1 MKKTNHLL
9 LIVLNLLFFTNAS
22 TAATEDSIPL
32 LQLENTGTISAT
44 YGVKS
49 VLISPDGSRVY
60 SMNLEGMSVYEFDR
74 KSRKLLRKLS
84 FIPTKGKGFDYDRK
98 VPIDSFQ
105 EKPVEAALTHG
116 GRYLWIS
123 LHNAGGVV
131 IWDLMDGETCCPGK
145 PCRTVNVH
153 DYSVD
158 GEISNLREIRL
169 LFIKTGKTPK
179 VISASPDGKYV
190 FVSNWH
196 SNNVSFIK
204 TYSDKPGEW
213 EKVKDI
219 STGTIPR
226 GLAVSPDSKTLYIAL
241 TGGSGISVVDIAGMK
256 KTGEIKAGINPR
268 HVITDGK
275 YLYVTL
281 NSKSRLIKISIN
293 SRTIEAQ
300 ASTGESPRT
309 AVLSKDGSLIF
320 LVCYFSNTMQA
331 FLTSDLKLL
340 GEWESSKHPVG
351 VDIYEDSC
359 ITELW
364 TCNYLNGTLK
374 VFDFKTP

>member
-1 MKKTNHLL
+1 MKKRNHLL
-9 LIVLNLLFFTNAS
+9 LIVLNLLFFIIAS
-22 TAATEDSIPL
+22 TAVAEDNNPP
-32 LQLENTGTISAT
+32 LQLEDTGTISAT

-74 KSRKLLRKLS
+74 KSRKLMRKLS
-84 FIPTKGKGFDYDRK
+84 FIPTKGTGFDYDRK
-98 VPIDSFQ
+98 VPIDSFE

-123 LHNAGGVV
+123 LHNAGGIVV
-131 IWDLMDGETCCPGK
+131 WDIMGGETCCPGK
-145 PCRTVNVH
+145 PCRAVKVH
-153 DYSVD
+153 DYPAD
-158 GEISNLREIRL
+158 GEMSHLREIRL

-179 VISASPDGKYV
+179 VIAPSPDGRYV

-196 SNNVSFIK
+196 SNSVSIIK
-204 TYSDKPGEW
+204 TFSDNPGEW

-219 STGTIPR
+219 NTGTIPR
-226 GLAVSPDSKTLYIAL
+226 GLAVSPDSKTLFIAL

-256 KTGEIKAGINPR
+256 KTGEITAGINPR

-275 YLYVTL
+275 NLYVTL
-281 NSKSRLIKISIN
+281 NSESRLVKIDIT
-293 SRTIEAQ
+293 SRTIVSQ
-300 ASTGESPRT
+300 TPTGESPRT

-331 FLTSDLKLL
+331 FSTSDLRLL

-351 VDIYEDSC
+351 VDIYEDGG

-364 TCNYLNGTLK
+364 TCNYLNGMLK

>member
-1 MKKTNHLL
+1 MKKTNQLS
-9 LIVLNLLFFTNAS
+9 LIILCFFFCIISSIAVAEDNNL
-22 TAATEDSIPL
+22 L
-32 LQLENTGTISAT
+32 LQLEGTETISAT

-49 VLISPDGSRVY
+49 VLISPDGSKVY

-84 FIPTKGKGFDYDRK
+84 FIPTKGKGFDYDKK
-98 VPIDSFQ
+98 VSIDSFQ
-105 EKPVEAALTHG
+105 EKPVEAALTHD

-131 IWDLMDGETCCPGK
+131 IWDVMGGETYCPEK
-145 PCRTVNVH
+145 PYKKVKVH
-153 DYSVD
+153 DYSAD
-158 GEISNLREIRL
+158 EEKSHIKEIRL

-179 VISASPDGKYV
+179 VITASPDGRYV

-196 SNNVSFIK
+196 SNNVSIIK
-204 TYSDKPGEW
+204 TASSNPGEW
-213 EKVKDI
+213 KKVKDI
-219 STGTIPR
+219 GTGTIPR

-241 TGGSGISVVDIAGMK
+241 TGGTGISVVDITGMK
-256 KTGEIKAGINPR
+256 KTGEITAGINPR

-281 NSKSRLIKISIN
+281 NSESRLVKINIKN
-293 SRTIEAQ
+293 MTIEVQ
-300 ASTGESPRT
+300 TTTGESPRT
-309 AVLSKDGSLIF
+309 AVLSKDGKSIF
-320 LVCYFSNTMQA
+320 LVCYFSDTMQA
-331 FLTSDLKLL
+331 FSSSDLRLL

-351 VDIYEDSC
+351 VDIYEDGG

-374 VFDFKTP
+374 VFDFRTP